1 MTDAAEPIAGG
12 LAVRPARAYAPAGIG
27 NLAAGFDV
35 LGAAVA
41 PIDGSLWGDVVE
53 VRGVSDRGES
63 LRPSSDKGTGDSLVC
78 DGPFAHRLPAR
89 SEDNLVW
96 RAKAAFESRLG
107 ARLPPLAFVLHKN
120 LPVASGLGSSASS
133 VAATLAALNAA
144 CGGALGPEALLA
156 AAGEAETCASGALH
170 LDNVAPA
177 ILGGLRMVDPS
188 NHARLLPFPDELL
201 IVLFVPELELET
213 RVARSVLPREVSV
226 PLAIALAQNLGA
238 LVHALHTRDFGL
250 LRETLRDLLAEPH
263 RAALVPGFRAVQSAA
278 LAAGALGCSLSG
290 AGPSVFA
297 VVERE
302 RAEDTAQ
309 AGVAAWRAAGVP
321 TAARICRIDPQGAR
335 EIRAPEDAAREIRAP
350 DDAAREIRAPED
362 AAREIV

>member
-1 MTDAAEPIAGG
+1 MSGAAPTTERMQ
-12 LAVRPARAYAPAGIG
+12 AVRPARAYAPAGIG

-53 VRGVSDRGES
+53 VQVSDRRDQQGE
-63 LRPSSDKGTGDSLVC
+63 DSLVC
-78 DGPFAHRLPAR
+78 DGPFAHRLPVR

-96 RAKAAFESRLG
+96 RAKAAFETRLS

-144 CGGALGPEALLA
+144 CGGVLGCEDLLA

-213 RVARSVLPREVSV
+213 RVARSVLPRDVSV

-238 LVHALHTRDFGL
+238 LIHALHTGDLGL

-278 LAAGALGCSLSG
+278 FTAGALGCSLSG
-290 AGPSVFA
+290 AGPAVFA

-302 RAEDTAQ
+302 RAETTAE

-321 TAARICRIDPQGAR
+321 AEARICRIDPVGAR
-335 EIRAPEDAAREIRAP
+335 EIDPPGKTTREIA
-350 DDAAREIRAPED
+350 
-362 AAREIV
+362 

>member
-1 MTDAAEPIAGG
+1 MTDDPIATAGEQ
-12 LAVRPARAYAPAGIG
+12 AVRPARAYAPAGIG

-35 LGAAVA
+35 LGAAIA
-41 PIDGSLWGDVVE
+41 PIDGTLWGDVVE
-53 VRGVSDRGES
+53 VRAVSDQRES
-63 LRPSSDKGTGDSLVC
+63 PRAVSAQRESVRALSDHRESFRASSDQRPEDSLVC

-96 RAKAAFESRLG
+96 RAKAAFQSRLG

-120 LPVASGLGSSASS
+120 LPVASGLGSSAAS

-144 CGGALGPEALLA
+144 CGSALTPDALLA

-188 NHARLLPFPDELL
+188 NHARALPFPDDLL
-201 IVLFVPELELET
+201 FVLFVPALELET
-213 RVARSVLPREVSV
+213 RVARSVLPRDVSV

-238 LVHALHTRDFGL
+238 LIHALHTNDHGL

-290 AGPSVFA
+290 AGPAVFA
-297 VVERE
+297 VTER
-302 RAEDTAQ
+302 DQ
-309 AGVAAWRAAGVP
+309 AAAVADAGAAAWRAAGVP
-321 TAARICRIDPQGAR
+321 TEARICRIDPLGAR
-335 EIRAPEDAAREIRAP
+335 ELRAPEETAREIA
-350 DDAAREIRAPED
+350 
-362 AAREIV
+362 